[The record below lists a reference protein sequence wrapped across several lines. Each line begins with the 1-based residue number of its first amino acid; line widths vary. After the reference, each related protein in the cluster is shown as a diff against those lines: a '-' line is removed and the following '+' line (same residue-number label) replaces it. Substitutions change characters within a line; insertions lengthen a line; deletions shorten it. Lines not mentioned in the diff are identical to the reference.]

1 MQVLVI
7 SVAGVQSSGKSTLL
21 NTIFGINLETSIGCC
36 TRGVNMAL
44 VPSQGE
50 WQAKSD
56 YILVIDTEGLCNPVF
71 TEEKWY
77 DRHNN
82 WLATLAILS
91 PDVCCLLSNNEDDT
105 IVRTVLPFAML
116 CHHNAKET
124 PIPDSTPVTLCLST
138 TKSTQG

>member
-21 NTIFGINLETSIGCC
+21 NTIFGINLETSVGCC

-56 YILVIDTEGLCNPVF
+56 YILVIDTEGLCNPIF
-71 TEEKWY
+71 T
-77 DRHNN
+77 D
-82 WLATLAILS
+82 LA
-91 PDVCCLLSNNEDDT
+91 SNLHGNLNFSIRSIFLFE
-105 IVRTVLPFAML
+105 L
-116 CHHNAKET
+116 
-124 PIPDSTPVTLCLST
+124 
-138 TKSTQG
+138 G